1 MATLTCVCRNR
12 TFLMMTWANLLVGIL
27 AVEGVTILT
36 CVCRNRT
43 FLRVTWASLLSP
55 LGEISKMVFQIIF
68 EISRLRDLL
77 LTACAHKR
85 VRYYYY

>member
-1 MATLTCVCRNR
+1 
-12 TFLMMTWANLLVGIL
+12 MMTWANLLVGIL

-43 FLRVTWASLLSP
+43 FLMMTWASLLSP

>member
-1 MATLTCVCRNR
+1 MATLTCVYRNR
-12 TFLMMTWANLLVGIL
+12 TFLMITWANLLVGIL

-68 EISRLRDLL
+68 EISRLRDIL
-77 LTACAHKR
+77 LTVCVHKR
-85 VRYYYY
+85 VHYYY